1 MSKTERPSAEELK
14 YTREAYQ
21 VYPSDHS
28 VHILFAEIDAL
39 NAEVAALRSDS
50 ALTKHIL
57 EQAKENTARADEYQM
72 EMDARVLSLLR
83 ENKRLREVLKD
94 AKPIYAISS
103 NTASVRKGYEMGG
116 YVKHYVIEPHVMNEA
131 LGRNR

>member
-1 MSKTERPSAEELK
+1 METLTENEIADIKDYADELETELNHRTLQWEGVKDMLGTAQAELAELK
-14 YTREAYQ
+14 
-21 VYPSDHS
+21 
-28 VHILFAEIDAL
+28 
-39 NAEVAALRSDS
+39 
-50 ALTKHIL
+50 
-57 EQAKENTARADEYQM
+57 AK
-72 EMDARVLSLLR
+72 
-83 ENKRLREVLKD
+83 NKRLREVLKD